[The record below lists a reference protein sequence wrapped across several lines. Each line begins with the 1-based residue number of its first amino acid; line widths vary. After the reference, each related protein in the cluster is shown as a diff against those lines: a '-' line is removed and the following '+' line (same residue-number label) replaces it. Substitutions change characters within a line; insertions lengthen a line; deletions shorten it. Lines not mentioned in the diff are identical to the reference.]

1 MFEVSNIHIFLYQ
14 NQGIFQQL
22 YRLSFIEFCP
32 SRASLVHLASNTI
45 IMKTLLGSL
54 FIAITIA
61 FSACQ
66 PKSNDHNHDEE
77 TSDALEVSGN
87 QTLYEEVMDI
97 HDEVMPKMED
107 LHRKKIELQKKA
119 KESGVTEDQ
128 KKQYETTIARLDSA
142 SESMMVWMNEF
153 NPMPDSVAGEEKAR
167 EYLENEMEKIKKVK
181 ENILQALQESN

>member
-1 MFEVSNIHIFLYQ
+1 
-14 NQGIFQQL
+14 
-22 YRLSFIEFCP
+22 
-32 SRASLVHLASNTI
+32 
-45 IMKTLLGSL
+45 MKTLLGSL

-107 LHRKKIELQKKA
+107 LHRKKIELLKKA

-153 NPMPDSVAGEEKAR
+153 NPIPDSVAGEEKAR

>member
-14 NQGIFQQL
+14 NQGIYQQL

-32 SRASLVHLASNTI
+32 SRASLVHLALNAI
-45 IMKTLLGSL
+45 IMKTRLGLLS
-54 FIAITIA
+54 IALTIA

-77 TSDALEVSGN
+77 ASDALEVSGN

-107 LHRKKIELQKKA
+107 MKLL
-119 KESGVTEDQ
+119 
-128 KKQYETTIARLDSA
+128 
-142 SESMMVWMNEF
+142 
-153 NPMPDSVAGEEKAR
+153 
-167 EYLENEMEKIKKVK
+167 
-181 ENILQALQESN
+181 